1 VVDPGKSAQARAT
14 QADAEGGKING
25 KALDSRTPFAVL
37 QIGLETEGD
46 RIMTN
51 TRIERVGTKLFAV
64 PLPEVMSDARHGDH
78 THFELITAAV
88 TLENGFSGVGYSYTG
103 GKGGR
108 AIRAM
113 IDHDLAPALIGRD
126 GAAIDDIYDFMNW
139 HIHYVGRG
147 GIAAFAISAL
157 DIALWDIRGK
167 SSGEPLWRMAGGAS
181 NRAKVYAGGIDLN
194 YSLEKLLASVRGYL
208 DQGFNAVKIKVGRAE
223 LAEDVARIRA
233 VRELI
238 GGEVT
243 FMVDANYA
251 MTVER
256 AIAAAEAFAPYDLLW
271 FEEPII
277 PDDYQGYARIAA
289 ATGMPLAM
297 GENLHTIHEFE
308 YAFEQAG
315 LAYIQPDASNCGG
328 ITGWLR
334 VAELSREHGLPICS
348 HGMQELQVGLV
359 SAQANAGWLEAHSFH
374 IDRYTERPL
383 LLEKGLAVAPDA
395 PGTGVRFDWDKLA
408 PFEVPRG

>member
-1 VVDPGKSAQARAT
+1 MTDMTIARV
-14 QADAEGGKING
+14 E
-25 KALDSRTPFAVL
+25 
-37 QIGLETEGD
+37 
-46 RIMTN
+46 
-51 TRIERVGTKLFAV
+51 TKLFAV

-88 TLENGFSGVGYSYTG
+88 TLENGVSGVGYSYTG
-103 GKGGR
+103 GKGGQ

-113 IDHDLAPALIGRD
+113 IDHDLSPALIGRD

-167 SSGEPLWRMAGGAS
+167 ASGEPLWRMAGGAS

-194 YSLEKLLASVRGYL
+194 YPLEKLLGSVRGYL
-208 DQGFNAVKIKVGRAE
+208 DQGFNAVKIKVGRE
-223 LAEDVARIRA
+223 DLAADVARVRA

-251 MTVER
+251 MTVEQ

-277 PDDYQGYARIAA
+277 PDDYRGYGRIAA

-297 GENLHTIHEFE
+297 GENLHTLHEFE

-315 LAYIQPDASNCGG
+315 LSGLVRQKSGPKGGHKLSDEVMAFIADTLQEQPALSARQ
-328 ITGWLR
+328 LAQR
-334 VAELSREHGLPICS
+334 VARQFNRTVHPRSIERALRR
-348 HGMQELQVGLV
+348 QEKKR
-359 SAQANAGWLEAHSFH
+359 SKA
-374 IDRYTERPL
+374 R
-383 LLEKGLAVAPDA
+383 
-395 PGTGVRFDWDKLA
+395 
-408 PFEVPRG
+408 